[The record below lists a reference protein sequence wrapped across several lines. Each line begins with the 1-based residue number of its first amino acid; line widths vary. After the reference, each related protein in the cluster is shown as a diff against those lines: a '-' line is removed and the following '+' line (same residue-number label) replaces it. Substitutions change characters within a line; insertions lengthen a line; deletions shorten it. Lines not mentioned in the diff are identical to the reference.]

1 MSEDAVKM
9 SEDAA
14 KKVRTL
20 TDDYFS
26 GLMDRQDYVRARG
39 EILDALIGLPPG
51 NGDET
56 TQIESLGPSTE
67 NDELQLDTESPV
79 RTAEPA
85 APVVSPRLEEPA
97 GAFQQYR
104 NHIIAGAVAFVVM
117 VAVVV
122 SLLGGDGPATELEVV
137 NPASPPVDPAATAL
151 EESMVVQE
159 SVATTEADRVR
170 QFLESPIWDESV
182 VSGFVFDW
190 DLLSTA
196 DREDFRNSELFIQ
209 FVTHVRDRIKIDKAL
224 NSERLDSGL
233 SLAEALAVEL
243 ELGLDVGETA
253 PTEAPIAEVEPAAAD
268 SADSETVLA
277 EPPMEA
283 TGEEAVPVAETEQS
297 ETVQPEPEPVE
308 YVADNPSI
316 SVPRFESDR
325 PCTVDRLNYRS
336 ATCWDMLATETR
348 GPVVRVIAAGEFTM
362 GQSDDPAA
370 SPTHQ
375 QVIER
380 PFAIGTHEI
389 SVAEFER
396 YCTATRASC
405 PERRWSN
412 GQYPVVD
419 VTWTQAVAYTNWLTE
434 ATGAKYRLPTE
445 AEWEYAARAG
455 TTDLYPFGESVS
467 PAYARFDTGL
477 RTLSPLPNDDRTT
490 RYNGFRLWH
499 VAGNVRE
506 WTVDVWRDRYDADGD
521 PGMRT
526 VRGGSYAEPADRLRS
541 AARTGESVD
550 YFDTKTGF
558 RVVREVD

>member
-1 MSEDAVKM
+1 MSEDAVK
-9 SEDAA
+9 
-14 KKVRTL
+14 KVRVL

-51 NGDET
+51 NGDDT
-56 TQIESLGPSTE
+56 TQTDPVGPSTE
-67 NDELQLDTESPV
+67 NDEPQIDTERPLPKV
-79 RTAEPA
+79 EPA
-85 APVVSPRLEEPA
+85 TPVEPPRSEEPA
-97 GAFQQYR
+97 GGFQQYR
-104 NHIIAGAVAFVVM
+104 NHIIAGGVAFVM
-117 VAVVV
+117 MIAVAV
-122 SLLGGDGPATELEVV
+122 SLLGGNDPGSEAETVTGP
-137 NPASPPVDPAATAL
+137 PPSADPAPTFI

-159 SVATTEADRVR
+159 PAATTETDRVR

-196 DREDFRNSELFIQ
+196 DREDFRSSELFIQ
-209 FVTHVRDRIKIDKAL
+209 FVTHVRDRIKIDNAL
-224 NSERLDSGL
+224 DSERLDSGL

-243 ELGLDVGETA
+243 ELGLDVGEPA
-253 PTEAPIAEVEPAAAD
+253 PMEAPVAEVESTVAD
-268 SADSETVLA
+268 STALELIPEDPPK
-277 EPPMEA
+277 EPA
-283 TGEEAVPVAETEQS
+283 SEEAAPVVVAEQSGIVPVES
-297 ETVQPEPEPVE
+297 EPVE
-308 YVADNPSI
+308 EVADSSPAST
-316 SVPRFESDR
+316 PRFESDR

-336 ATCWDMLATETR
+336 ATCWDMLAAEIR
-348 GPVVRVIAAGEFTM
+348 APVVRVIAAGEFSM
-362 GQSDDPAA
+362 GQADDPMA
-370 SPTHQ
+370 SPVHR

-396 YCTATRASC
+396 YCAAAGVTC
-405 PERRWSN
+405 PERRWSS
-412 GQYPVVD
+412 GQYPIVD
-419 VTWTQAVAYTNWLTE
+419 VTWAQAVAYTNWLTE
-434 ATGAKYRLPTE
+434 ATGATYRLPTE

-499 VAGNVRE
+499 LAGNVRE
-506 WTVDVWRDRYDADGD
+506 WTVDVWRGRYDGDGD

-558 RVVREVD
+558 RVVRELD